1 MQYIIVG
8 ILKLIK
14 RNKTTKPTHTTNT
27 HNKQKRKTIN
37 TKTTQQQTDKQQNKE
52 QTRTYLEGVTV
63 LQYDRLPHIRT
74 RRELPWCEQTPPGM
88 MRHKTYWDCAAEFVD
103 GQDLP
108 KQVSLAKLQY
118 TDRGGDRFVVT
129 AVDDSV
135 TEKHVHLSV
144 GCGAGADDGGSDN

>member
-1 MQYIIVG
+1 MFVG
-8 ILKLIK
+8 ILDNDKIK
-14 RNKTTKPTHTTNT
+14 RKTKTEQTHTHTHTTKQKDRKQKQISNKPNT
-27 HNKQKRKTIN
+27 TNKTNKQTNK
-37 TKTTQQQTDKQQNKE
+37 QNKNAD
-52 QTRTYLEGVTV
+52 LEGVTV
-63 LQYDRLPHIRT
+63 LL
-74 RRELPWCEQTPPGM
+74 
-88 MRHKTYWDCAAEFVD
+88 HKRYWDCASEFVH

-118 TDRGGDRFVVT
+118 TNRGGDRFDVT